1 MVQLVSPGVAVPI
14 SDESAYSAPGS
25 GTIPLILIATQQD
38 KPDPTG
44 EAVDNIAPYTKKE
57 NAGKVITATSQR
69 DLTQM
74 FGTAYFAEQEASET
88 SEYGL
93 LAAYSYLGQGSRA
106 IMVRAD
112 VDMAQLEPSNVE
124 PTGPVVGSPYW
135 LDTSTSVFG
144 IHEYDGSWKLKSA
157 AVEPVTTA
165 TITVGNLTTD
175 PADFDYLVVV
185 HTPLTNNVPTE
196 VTLNYYS
203 SNGSAWSTTT
213 GTISAHYRQPSSP
226 SNGDVW
232 VKLTSPGNGLNISVN
247 QANSSGVFGN
257 IPVQA
262 MREGSID
269 ITAFTPTTNANDL
282 ETEFTAAEHNF
293 AVGDTIEITGFTSG
307 NLGLNGVHKV
317 IEVSGN
323 DFTADVNSNGL
334 TSAGADVQL
343 VYYTQDGLSK
353 DRIGVIKRPFV
364 ENNIVLDVTGDNV
377 IELKVVDNSL
387 APASI
392 TKTFSENDNEPYG
405 DPEAGQL
412 WFDSTQTELDIL
424 EQNSGSWDR
433 IDPNKIEYA
442 TEEPSASAYVVWV
455 DTNAPEN
462 EYPKLYKSDG
472 TNWIP
477 YDNTDQSTDS
487 GVLFDDFS
495 NEDIDTDSNNYS
507 SDRKTLVAANLFD
520 TSPDPALYPIGMLAV
535 NMAKSQNTVRVYKT
549 EIPVN
554 NDGTSTVDTW
564 VNAAPNNANGSG
576 SFGRKAQRRVV
587 TTMMQAAVA
596 SNEELR
602 EEHLKYTLLCAPGYP
617 ELMDELVN
625 LNTDRGETAFIIT
638 DAPMRETP
646 NSVVGWLQGQGAS
659 ENGEEGL
666 VTKYTYSAV
675 NYPSVG
681 RATAP
686 DGRTV
691 SVPTSHMALYT
702 YAYNDNIAYPWYAP
716 AGLTRGVV
724 RNGSAVGYINSE
736 GEFKPVSLNQGQRD
750 NLYANKINPIAN
762 FPLEGVVFWGQK
774 SLHSAS
780 SALDR
785 VNVGRLVAYIR
796 ERYPEILRPIL
807 FEQNTQATRNRA
819 VQILDDFL
827 ADLVAKNGIE
837 DYAVTADSSL
847 NTPLRIARNELWIDS
862 IILPVKAIEF
872 IYAPIRLVTQL

>member
-1 MVQLVSPGVAVPI
+1 MEIFTQL
-14 SDESAYSAPGS
+14 
-25 GTIPLILIATQQD
+25 TR
-38 KPDPTG
+38 
-44 EAVDNIAPYTKKE
+44 VD
-57 NAGKVITATSQR
+57 
-69 DLTQM
+69 
-74 FGTAYFAEQEASET
+74 
-88 SEYGL
+88 
-93 LAAYSYLGQGSRA
+93 
-106 IMVRAD
+106 AD
-112 VDMAQLEPSNVE
+112 S
-124 PTGPVVGSPYW
+124 
-135 LDTSTSVFG
+135 F
-144 IHEYDGSWKLKSA
+144 
-157 AVEPVTTA
+157 
-165 TITVGNLTTD
+165 
-175 PADFDYLVVV
+175 
-185 HTPLTNNVPTE
+185 
-196 VTLNYYS
+196 TLN
-203 SNGSAWSTTT
+203 
-213 GTISAHYRQPSSP
+213 GT
-226 SNGDVW
+226 
-232 VKLTSPGNGLNISVN
+232 
-247 QANSSGVFGN
+247 
-257 IPVQA
+257 
-262 MREGSID
+262 
-269 ITAFTPTTNANDL
+269 
-282 ETEFTAAEHNF
+282 
-293 AVGDTIEITGFTSG
+293 
-307 NLGLNGVHKV
+307 
-317 IEVSGN
+317 VSD
-323 DFTADVNSNGL
+323 DFTAYTSDGTATRGWTVIGSGDIQYAANEPSLN
-334 TSAGADVQL
+334 SAGGSL
-343 VYYTQDGLSK
+343 T
-353 DRIGVIKRPFV
+353 IGT
-364 ENNIVLDVTGDNV
+364 D
-377 IELKVVDNSL
+377 
-387 APASI
+387 
-392 TKTFSENDNEPYG
+392 Y
-405 DPEAGQL
+405 
-412 WFDSTQTELDIL
+412 
-424 EQNSGSWDR
+424 
-433 IDPNKIEYA
+433 
-442 TEEPSASAYVVWV
+442 WV
-455 DTNAPEN
+455 DTSAPEV
-462 EYPKLYKSDG
+462 EYPKIHRWAG
-472 TNWIP
+472 VNGWIV
-477 YDNTDQSTDS
+477 YDNTDQSTGN
-487 GVLFDDFS
+487 GVLFDDFGD
-495 NEDIDTDSNNYS
+495 ET
-507 SDRKTLVAANLFD
+507 TTFD
-520 TSPDPALYPIGMLAV
+520 TAPDYQLYPTGMLAV
-535 NMAKSQNTVRVYKT
+535 NMAQSQNTVRVYKT
-549 EIPVN
+549 GIEI
-554 NDGTSTVDTW
+554 NDGEDTVDAW

-617 ELMDELVN
+617 ELVDELVT

-681 RATAP
+681 RTTAP

-774 SLHSAS
+774 SLHPFS